1 MIFVTIGTQKQSF
14 LRLFNL
20 IEHSELLKDETI
32 IAQVGNTKVQS
43 KIMKVYEYLSQEQM
57 RAYMNE
63 AEFVIC
69 HGGVGSIF
77 SALNMQKKVLAV
89 PRLKK
94 YDEHIDDHQLEVC
107 RELTN
112 ENYIKMYDETRLF
125 EDVIKEL
132 RQSDL
137 KKYEKSTDYLEILK
151 KEI

>member
-14 LRLFNL
+14 ARLFNL
-20 IEHSELLKDETI
+20 IEHSELLKDENI
-32 IAQVGNTKVQS
+32 IAQVGNTKFQS
-43 KIMKVYEYLSQEQM
+43 KIMKIYEFLSEEQM
-57 RAYMNE
+57 REYINE

-77 SALNMQKKVLAV
+77 NALNMEKKVLAV

-94 YDEHIDDHQLEVC
+94 YEEHIDDHQLEIC
-107 RELTN
+107 KELTKK
-112 ENYIKMYDETRLF
+112 NYIRMYDETRLF

-132 RQSDL
+132 RETNL
-137 KKYEKSTDYLEILK
+137 KKYEKNIDYLDVLR

>member
-43 KIMKVYEYLSQEQM
+43 KIMNVYEYLSEEQM

-107 RELTN
+107 RELNN

>member
-14 LRLFNL
+14 ARLFNL
-20 IEHSELLKDETI
+20 IEHSELLKDENI
-32 IAQVGNTKVQS
+32 IAQVGNTKFQS
-43 KIMKVYEYLSQEQM
+43 RIMKIYEFLSEEQM
-57 RAYMNE
+57 REYINE

-132 RQSDL
+132 RETDL
-137 KKYEKSTDYLEILK
+137 KKYEKNTDYLDILR